1 MESTI
6 TITNINFNDINIMIY
21 ILKIFL
27 LGLCTYYT
35 FSRLLNT
42 KSILNMKF
50 LFVILFTF
58 IITVLHA
65 RLKYIYSSTNLI
77 LFILSLSILYSFI
90 TSNKIGYS
98 ILVTITSFSLNYII
112 SFVSIVI
119 EFIPNII
126 FGIQNDIISLLL
138 IYTIHFIILFCLFKI
153 RRFKNGFAFFQKN
166 LENEY
171 FDLLTLN
178 ISTIVL
184 FVSILL
190 SGNHSIDFLS
200 NLLISFIVLGI
211 IMFITIQRSL
221 TLYYKH
227 NLLVKDLNDTKA
239 ELEEKNEIIEKLEK
253 DIIETG
259 KINHSIAHKQ
269 RSLEYKLNELML
281 NSEIGNELDITD
293 KINDV
298 SKQLINIS
306 KVSEL
311 PKTDIVE
318 IDDMLKFQQHE
329 CMKNN
334 IDFDFQINGNIFH
347 MVNTFIPKE
356 NLEILLADHIKN
368 SIIAVN
374 CSDNINKS
382 ILVRL
387 GLIDNYYSLYVYD
400 SGIEFELDTLSNLG
414 KKPITTH
421 ADNGGT
427 GFGFMNTF
435 DTLKKYNASLII
447 NELNPP
453 CADNYTKSIVIK
465 FDGKHEFKINSY
477 RSNLVSSN

>member
-1 MESTI
+1 MGTTI
-6 TITNINFNDINIMIY
+6 ALTNMNFNDVNVITY
-21 ILKIFL
+21 ILKMFL

-35 FSRLLNT
+35 FSRILNIQ
-42 KSILNMKF
+42 SILNIKF
-50 LFVILFTF
+50 LIVILFTF
-58 IITVLHA
+58 IITILHT
-65 RLKYIYSSTNLI
+65 RFKYIYNSTSII
-77 LFILSLSILYSFI
+77 LFILSLSILYYFI
-90 TSNKIGYS
+90 TSNKIGCS
-98 ILVTITSFSLNYII
+98 ILVTLTSFSLNYII
-112 SFVSIVI
+112 HFISIVI

-126 FGIQNDIISLLL
+126 LGIQNDIVSLILIYIIHIILLL
-138 IYTIHFIILFCLFKI
+138 SLFRI
-153 RRFKNGFAFFQKN
+153 RKFKNGFSFLQKN
-166 LENEY
+166 LGNEY
-171 FDLLTLN
+171 FDILILT
-178 ISTIVL
+178 ISAIVL
-184 FVSILL
+184 FVSILA
-190 SGNHSIDFLS
+190 SGNYSEDFLS
-200 NLLISFIVLGI
+200 NLYISFIILSI

-239 ELEEKNEIIEKLEK
+239 ELEEKNKEIEKLEK
-253 DIIETG
+253 DILETG

-281 NSEIGNELDITD
+281 NTEIADELDITN

-298 SKQLINIS
+298 SKQLLTTS
-306 KVSEL
+306 TVSEF

-318 IDDMLKFQQHE
+318 IDDMLNFLQHE
-329 CMKNN
+329 CMKSD
-334 IDFDFQINGNIFH
+334 IDFDLQVNGNIFH
-347 MVNTFIPKE
+347 MINTFIPKE
-356 NLEILLADHIKN
+356 DLEILLADHIKN
-368 SIIAVN
+368 SIIAIN

-453 CADNYTKSIVIK
+453 CSDNYTKSVVIR
-465 FDGKHEFKINSY
+465 FDGKHEFIVNSY
-477 RSNLVSSN
+477 RIVEK

>member
-1 MESTI
+1 ME
-6 TITNINFNDINIMIY
+6 NIISIIDLNDINIIIY
-21 ILKIFL
+21 FLKMFL
-27 LGLCTYYT
+27 MGMCCYYT
-35 FSRLLNT
+35 FTHILNI
-42 KSILNMKF
+42 KSILNLKM
-50 LFVILFTF
+50 LIVASLTF
-58 IITVLHA
+58 ILTFLHTM
-65 RLKYIYSSTNLI
+65 LKYDYFTSIIFLI
-77 LFILSLSILYSFI
+77 ISLSILYSLI
-90 TSNKIGYS
+90 VKCRIGYS
-98 ILVTITSFSLNYII
+98 ILVTLSSFSLNYII
-112 SFVSIVI
+112 SFISII
-119 EFIPNII
+119 IGFIPNLIL
-126 FGIQNDIISLLL
+126 GVQNDIISLIL
-138 IYTIHFIILFCLFKI
+138 IYTFHFFLLFCLFRIK
-153 RRFKNGFAFFQKN
+153 RFKNGLSFFQNN
-166 LENEY
+166 LSNEY
-171 FDLLTLN
+171 FDILILN
-178 ISTIVL
+178 ISVIIL
-184 FVSILL
+184 FSSIIIT
-190 SGNHSIDFLS
+190 HYDIFLTTS
-200 NLLISFIVLGI
+200 LFIGLFTFTI

-253 DIIETG
+253 DILETG

-347 MVNTFIPKE
+347 MINTFISKE
-356 NLEILLADHIKN
+356 DLEILLADHIKN